1 MLQETYQKLEASI
14 FQLNK
19 TENETLLFN
28 QPQLFEVK
36 KSHLISATAKNLS
49 AEQRNRLYAE
59 LEGYGPLDLLIEQ
72 EVQEIIINSP
82 EEIWIE
88 KNGSVKKYND
98 RFLSQYSFQS
108 FVDRILHESQS
119 VLSMESPFAQS
130 TWKGFRLQAVSRFIT
145 KTNDILCLRKMEPSK
160 WTLNELLVLG
170 FLDQETARQIKSLIE
185 NRKNLLIVGST
196 GSGKTSLLNACLD
209 QLPQNERCVVIE
221 DTDELK
227 IPNPSSIKLVS
238 KKDPNGIYKEINL
251 HDLLKT
257 SLRLRP
263 DRIVV
268 GEVRSVEAKDLLLAI
283 SSGHDGSLSTIHANS
298 SKQALIRLEMLIQMG
313 APYWSIHAIRTLIKL
328 SLDSIIVVEKT
339 PQGERQVKE
348 ISQLS
353 SLEDTG
359 FLLDY
364 TYERSEPTQLK

>member
-1 MLQETYQKLEASI
+1 MLQEIYQKLEGSI

-19 TENETLLFN
+19 TANETLSFN

-36 KSHLISATAKNLS
+36 KNHLVAETTKKLS
-49 AEQRNRLYAE
+49 AELQTRLHAE
-59 LEGYGPLDLLIEQ
+59 LEGYGPLDFLINQ
-72 EVQEIIINSP
+72 EVQEIIVNSA

-88 KNGSVKKYND
+88 QNGSVKKHVD
-98 RFLSQYSFQS
+98 QFLSAYSFQNI
-108 FVDRILHESQS
+108 VDRILHESQS
-119 VLSMESPFAQS
+119 VLSMESPFAQA
-130 TWKGFRLQAVSRFIT
+130 TWRGFRLQAVSRHIT

-160 WTLNELLVLG
+160 WTIERLLELG
-170 FLDQETARQIKSLIE
+170 FLDNETASHIKNLIE
-185 NRKNLLIVGST
+185 KRKNILIVGST
-196 GSGKTSLLNACLD
+196 GSGKTSFLNACLA
-209 QLPQNERCVVIE
+209 QLPENERCVLIE

-227 IPNPSSIKLVS
+227 IPNPSSIKLIS
-238 KKDPNGIYKEINL
+238 KKDPNGIYKEVNL

-313 APYWSIHAIRTLIKL
+313 APFWSIQAIRTLIKL
-328 SLDSIIVVEKT
+328 SLDSIIVIEKT
-339 PQGERQVKE
+339 KKGERRIKE

-359 FLLDY
+359 FLLDF
-364 TYERSEPTQLK
+364 TFQRT

>member
-72 EVQEIIINSP
+72 DVQEIIINSP

>member
-19 TENETLLFN
+19 TANETLSFN
-28 QPQLFEVK
+28 QPHVFEVK
-36 KSHLISATAKNLS
+36 KKLLVTESTKSISS
-49 AEQRNRLYAE
+49 EMQIRLLAE
-59 LEGYGPLDLLIEQ
+59 LEGYGPLDFLITQ
-72 EVQEIIINSP
+72 NIQEIIINSA
-82 EEIWIE
+82 EEIWVE
-88 KNGSVKKYND
+88 QDGAVKKHAD
-98 RFLSQYSFQS
+98 RFLSPYSFQNV
-108 FVDRILHESQS
+108 VDKILHEAQT
-119 VLSMESPFAQS
+119 VLSMENPFAQS

-160 WTLNELLVLG
+160 WTLAQLIDLG
-170 FLDQETARQIKSLIE
+170 FLNEVLAAEVKKLITD
-185 NRKNLLIVGST
+185 RKNILIVGST
-196 GSGKTSLLNACLD
+196 GSGKTSFLNACLHH
-209 QLPQNERCVVIE
+209 LPKNERCVLIE

-227 IPNPSSIKLVS
+227 VPNPSSIKLVS

-263 DRIVV
+263 DRIIV

-283 SSGHDGSLSTIHANS
+283 SSGHNGSLSTIHANS

-313 APYWSIHAIRTLIKL
+313 APFWSIQAIRTLIKL
-328 SLDSIIVVEKT
+328 SLDTIIVVEKT
-339 PQGERQVKE
+339 PNGKRRIKE

-359 FLLDY
+359 FLLDF
-364 TYERSEPTQLK
+364 TFQQS